1 MTAYPSKLG
10 KFLCVYSCIIALYM
24 NVFCSRISGVEVLD
38 CTPGVLYRKVRKHAV
53 FLKVYLSGLQIVS
66 VEEDHEAVEARVSRA
81 SANVFICRYKVSEW
95 PTTSIA
101 CQYPCKSILGAT
113 SANLPGTEDTVIK

>member
-1 MTAYPSKLG
+1 
-10 KFLCVYSCIIALYM
+10 M

-81 SANVFICRYKVSEW
+81 QAQMYSYAAIRSASANHKYCVPIPV
-95 PTTSIA
+95 
-101 CQYPCKSILGAT
+101 
-113 SANLPGTEDTVIK
+113 